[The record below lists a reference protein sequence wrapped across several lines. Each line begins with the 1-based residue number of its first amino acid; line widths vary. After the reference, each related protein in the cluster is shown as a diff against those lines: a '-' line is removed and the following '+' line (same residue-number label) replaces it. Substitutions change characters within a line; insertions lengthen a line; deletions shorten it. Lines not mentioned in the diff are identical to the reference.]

1 MRLHESWSILR
12 ETFQEW
18 QEDKAPQLGASLAFY
33 SLLSLAPLVVIALA
47 IAGAFF
53 GDEAARGELVSQIR
67 GLVGSEGGQAIEEMI
82 THARKPTA
90 GVLATL
96 LGTATLLFGAS
107 GVFGQLQEALNTI
120 WNVKPKP
127 GRGIWGLVKD
137 RFFSFT
143 MVLGTG
149 FLLLVSLA
157 LSASLAAVG
166 RYLGGLIPEAQAAW
180 AVVNGLVSF
189 AVVAALFALI
199 FKYVP
204 DVAIRARDVLVGAVI
219 TAAFFTV
226 GKFALGL
233 YLGTQGIGSA
243 YGAAGSLV
251 VLVVWVYYSAQILLF
266 GAEFTQVYARHAG
279 VAAPPTANAVK
290 ADERKRDQPIERR
303 LDPAAAR

>member
-1 MRLHESWSILR
+1 MGVRDGWSMLR
-12 ETFQEW
+12 ETFTEW

-33 SLLSLAPLVVIALA
+33 SILSLAPLVVIVLA

-67 GLVGSEGGQAIEEMI
+67 GLVGTEGGQAIEEMI
-82 THARKPTA
+82 AHARKPTT
-90 GVLATL
+90 GILATI

-107 GVFGQLQEALNTI
+107 GVFGQLQDALNTI
-120 WNVKPKP
+120 WDVKPKP
-127 GRGIWGLVKD
+127 GRGVWGFIRD

-157 LSASLAAVG
+157 LSAGLAAVG
-166 RYLGGLIPEAQAAW
+166 RYVGGLIPGAEAIW
-180 AVVNGLVSF
+180 TVVNALVSF
-189 AVVAALFALI
+189 AVIAGLFALI

-204 DVAIRARDVLVGAVI
+204 DVKIQWKDVLVGAVI
-219 TAAFFTV
+219 TAAFFTI
-226 GKFALGL
+226 GKLGLGL

-266 GAEFTQVYARHAG
+266 GAEFTQVYARFAG
-279 VAAPPTANAVK
+279 SPVVPSANAIP
-290 ADERKRDQPIERR
+290 ADEPKQQADRR
-303 LDPAAAR
+303 VASAVAQ